1 MGLTKLG
8 IIGFTDRGKWVS
20 GYKGTDKSGT
30 EYTGYKTN
38 DIVITDDGIFRSKID
53 NNTSEPTVTD
63 TSKWELWV
71 NKTYINHNTEA
82 MTDSMLPTDSFLIS
96 TADGMRR
103 FKYEDMQALLCNNL
117 LYPTITLE
125 ATSNPKFNLTSLYMP
140 QMYQKAMGG
149 YMMKVKNGNVYA
161 AKLSPTNWG
170 YWEDGSPVDDASKY
184 ETMVRVPDC
193 YFKGEGKKLTFGGL
207 FPVPG
212 GNKFMSPNWVGA
224 YLMYVDNNG
233 IGHSR
238 PGVAPSHS
246 RTMSNFW
253 SCAQKLG
260 SNFGLANYGFQCL
273 IEALYQVSFGNLNS
287 QSVIGSGF
295 QSSSWEACRDVPM
308 GKCISLGDGSGKV
321 LYNDAT
327 LGNQYPV
334 KLFGFEDLWGKL
346 WEFRPGIRFYMD
358 GDTRYAVVYSGNQ
371 VSNTAN
377 GRKFTIPSSA
387 NGEYIT
393 RKTLGAYWD
402 AFPQAVGGGDSTYY
416 CDGFWASTSGE
427 LLCVGGSAD
436 HGSRCGLSSASSL
449 GGFSDS
455 GAGVGARLAFYGN
468 PIIVSG
474 SELMAM

>member
-1 MGLTKLG
+1 MGVKLTEKK
-8 IIGFTDRGKWVS
+8 TVS
-20 GYKGTDKSGT
+20 AM
-30 EYTGYKTN
+30 
-38 DIVITDDGIFRSKID
+38 
-53 NNTSEPTVTD
+53 
-63 TSKWELWV
+63 
-71 NKTYINHNTEA
+71 NTEQ
-82 MTDSMLPTDSFLIS
+82 TFLIVV
-96 TADGMRR
+96 DGAIRR
-103 FKYEDMQALLCNNL
+103 LSLGDLQKIMGNNIF
-117 LYPTITLE
+117 YPTITLE
-125 ATSNPKFNLTSLYMP
+125 QSSNPKFALPTPFMAD
-140 QMYQKAMGG
+140 MYQRAMGG
-149 YMMKVKNGNVYA
+149 YMMKVVNGKAYA
-161 AKLSPTNWG
+161 AKLAPSNW
-170 YWEDGSPVDDASKY
+170 EFFADGTKVDNAAKY
-184 ETMVRVPDC
+184 ETMVHVPDC
-193 YFKGEGKKLTFGGL
+193 HFKADNKTLQFGGL
-207 FPVPG
+207 FPISG
-212 GNKFMSPNWVGA
+212 GKIFESPNWVGA
-224 YLMYVDNNG
+224 YKISYDGNSVA
-233 IGHSR
+233 HSR
-238 PGVAPSHS
+238 PNVTPKHS
-246 RTMSNFW
+246 QTMSQFFAA
-253 SCAQKLG
+253 AQKLG

-287 QSVIGSGF
+287 QAVIGSGF

-387 NGEYIT
+387 GGEYIT

-427 LLCVGGSAD
+427 LLSVGGSAAD
-436 HGSRCGLSSASSL
+436 GSLCGLSYANSTD
-449 GGFSDS
+449 GFSYS
-455 GAGVGARLAFYGN
+455 GTYVGARLAFYGN
-468 PIIVSG
+468 PTIVSG

>member
-1 MGLTKLG
+1 MGVKLTEKK
-8 IIGFTDRGKWVS
+8 TVS
-20 GYKGTDKSGT
+20 AM
-30 EYTGYKTN
+30 
-38 DIVITDDGIFRSKID
+38 
-53 NNTSEPTVTD
+53 
-63 TSKWELWV
+63 
-71 NKTYINHNTEA
+71 NTEQ
-82 MTDSMLPTDSFLIS
+82 TFLIVV
-96 TADGMRR
+96 DGAIRR
-103 FKYEDMQALLCNNL
+103 LSLGDLQKMMGNNIF
-117 LYPTITLE
+117 YPTITLE
-125 ATSNPKFNLTSLYMP
+125 QSSNPKFALPTPFMAD
-140 QMYQKAMGG
+140 MYQRAMGG
-149 YMMKVKNGNVYA
+149 YMMKVVNGKAYA
-161 AKLSPTNWG
+161 AKLAPSNW
-170 YWEDGSPVDDASKY
+170 EFFADGTKVDNAAKY
-184 ETMVRVPDC
+184 ETMVHVPDC
-193 YFKGEGKKLTFGGL
+193 HFKADNKTLQFGGL
-207 FPVPG
+207 FPISG
-212 GNKFMSPNWVGA
+212 GKIFESPNWVGA
-224 YLMYVDNNG
+224 YKISYDGNSVA
-233 IGHSR
+233 HSR
-238 PGVAPSHS
+238 PNVTPKHS
-246 RTMSNFW
+246 QTMSQFFAA
-253 SCAQKLG
+253 AQKLG

-287 QSVIGSGF
+287 QAVIGSGF

-387 NGEYIT
+387 KGEYIT

-427 LLCVGGSAD
+427 LLRVGGDAGA
-436 HGSRCGLSSASSL
+436 GSQCGLSSAYSRH
-449 GGFSDS
+449 GFSDS
-455 GAGVGARLAFYGN
+455 WTRIGARLAFYGN
-468 PIIVSG
+468 PTIVSG

>member
-1 MGLTKLG
+1 MAVKLTEKKLVTSMTADQTFVVEVGGALRRLKLG
-8 IIGFTDRGKWVS
+8 DLQKMVG
-20 GYKGTDKSGT
+20 
-30 EYTGYKTN
+30 N
-38 DIVITDDGIFRSKID
+38 
-53 NNTSEPTVTD
+53 
-63 TSKWELWV
+63 EL
-71 NKTYINHNTEA
+71 
-82 MTDSMLPTDSFLIS
+82 F
-96 TADGMRR
+96 
-103 FKYEDMQALLCNNL
+103 
-117 LYPTITLE
+117 YPTITLE
-125 ATSNPKFNLTSLYMP
+125 QSSNPQFDLPTPFMAN
-140 QMYQKAMGG
+140 MYRQQMGG
-149 YMMKVKNGNVYA
+149 YMMKPVGGVVYA
-161 AKLSPTNWG
+161 AKLDASNWD
-170 YWEDGSPVDDASKY
+170 YFADGTKVDDAAKY
-184 ETMVRVPDC
+184 DTMVRVPDC
-193 YFKGEGKKLTFGGL
+193 HFKAEGKTMQFGGL
-207 FPVPG
+207 FPIAG
-212 GNKFMSPNWVGA
+212 GHKFDSPNWVGA
-224 YLMYVDNNG
+224 YEMFVDSSG
-233 IGHSR
+233 VGHSR

-246 RTMSNFW
+246 KTMTEFW
-253 SCAQKLG
+253 NCAQKLG

-287 QSVIGSGF
+287 QAVIGSGF

-387 NGEYIT
+387 GGEYIT

-427 LLCVGGSAD
+427 LLSVGGVSD
-436 HGSRCGLSSASSL
+436 FGSRCGLSFARSNRGFSASWSHI
-449 GGFSDS
+449 
-455 GAGVGARLAFYGN
+455 GARLAFYGN
-468 PIIVSG
+468 PTIVSG

>member
-1 MGLTKLG
+1 MSVKLTEKK
-8 IIGFTDRGKWVS
+8 TVS
-20 GYKGTDKSGT
+20 AM
-30 EYTGYKTN
+30 
-38 DIVITDDGIFRSKID
+38 
-53 NNTSEPTVTD
+53 
-63 TSKWELWV
+63 
-71 NKTYINHNTEA
+71 NTEQ
-82 MTDSMLPTDSFLIS
+82 TFLIVV
-96 TADGMRR
+96 DGAIRR
-103 FKYEDMQALLCNNL
+103 LSLGDLQKMMGNNIF
-117 LYPTITLE
+117 YPTITLE
-125 ATSNPKFNLTSLYMP
+125 QSSNPKFALPTPFMAD
-140 QMYQKAMGG
+140 MYQRAMGG
-149 YMMKVKNGNVYA
+149 YMMKVVNGKAYA
-161 AKLSPTNWG
+161 AKLAPSNW
-170 YWEDGSPVDDASKY
+170 EFFADGTKVDNAAKY
-184 ETMVRVPDC
+184 ETMVHVPDC
-193 YFKGEGKKLTFGGL
+193 HFKADNKTLQFGGL
-207 FPVPG
+207 FPISG
-212 GNKFMSPNWVGA
+212 GKIFESPNWVGA
-224 YLMYVDNNG
+224 YKISYDGNSVA
-233 IGHSR
+233 HSR
-238 PGVAPSHS
+238 PNVTPKHS
-246 RTMSNFW
+246 QTMSQFFAA
-253 SCAQKLG
+253 AQKLG

-287 QSVIGSGF
+287 QAVIGSGF

-358 GDTRYAVVYSGNQ
+358 GNTRYAVVYSGNQ

-427 LLCVGGSAD
+427 LLYVGGRAID
-436 HGSRCGLSSASSL
+436 GSRCGLSSAFSY
-449 GGFSDS
+449 GGFSVS
-455 GAGVGARLAFYGN
+455 GSFLGARLAFYGN
-468 PIIVSG
+468 PTIVSG

>member
-1 MGLTKLG
+1 MGVKLTEKQV
-8 IIGFTDRGKWVS
+8 VS
-20 GYKGTDKSGT
+20 
-30 EYTGYKTN
+30 
-38 DIVITDDGIFRSKID
+38 
-53 NNTSEPTVTD
+53 
-63 TSKWELWV
+63 
-71 NKTYINHNTEA
+71 A
-82 MTDSMLPTDSFLIS
+82 MNADQTFLIV
-96 TADGMRR
+96 ADGALRR
-103 FKYEDMQALLCNNL
+103 LSLSDLQKMMGNNIF
-117 LYPTITLE
+117 YPTITLE
-125 ATSNPKFNLTSLYMP
+125 QSSNPKFSLPTPFMAD
-140 QMYQKAMGG
+140 MYQRAMGG
-149 YMMKVKNGNVYA
+149 YMMKVVNGKSYA
-161 AKLSPTNWG
+161 AKLDPSNW
-170 YWEDGSPVDDASKY
+170 EFFADGTKVDNAAKY
-184 ETMVRVPDC
+184 ETMVHVPDC
-193 YFKGEGKKLTFGGL
+193 HFKAENKTLQFGGL
-207 FPVPG
+207 FPISG
-212 GNKFMSPNWVGA
+212 GKTFDSPNWVGA
-224 YLMYVDNNG
+224 YEMYVDGNSV
-233 IGHSR
+233 GHSR
-238 PGVAPSHS
+238 PNVSPSHS
-246 RTMSNFW
+246 RTMSSFW

-260 SNFGLANYGFQCL
+260 SKFGLANYGFQCL

-393 RKTLGAYWD
+393 RKTLGVYWD

-416 CDGFWASTSGE
+416 CDGFWASTDGE
-427 LLCVGGSAD
+427 QLRVGGAANG
-436 HGSRCGLSSASSL
+436 GSQCGLSSAASSA
-449 GGFSDS
+449 GFSLSWSDI
-455 GAGVGARLAFYGN
+455 GARLAFYGN
-468 PIIVSG
+468 PTIVSG

>member
-1 MGLTKLG
+1 MGVKLTEKK
-8 IIGFTDRGKWVS
+8 TVS
-20 GYKGTDKSGT
+20 AM
-30 EYTGYKTN
+30 
-38 DIVITDDGIFRSKID
+38 
-53 NNTSEPTVTD
+53 
-63 TSKWELWV
+63 
-71 NKTYINHNTEA
+71 NTEQ
-82 MTDSMLPTDSFLIS
+82 TFLIVV
-96 TADGMRR
+96 DGAIRR
-103 FKYEDMQALLCNNL
+103 LSLGDLQKMMGNNIF
-117 LYPTITLE
+117 YPTITLE
-125 ATSNPKFNLTSLYMP
+125 QSSNPQFSLPTPFMAD
-140 QMYQKAMGG
+140 MYQRAMGG
-149 YMMKVKNGNVYA
+149 YMMKVVNGKAYA
-161 AKLSPTNWG
+161 AKLAHSNW
-170 YWEDGSPVDDASKY
+170 EFFADGTKVDNAAKY
-184 ETMVRVPDC
+184 ETMVHVPDC
-193 YFKGEGKKLTFGGL
+193 HFKADNKTLQFGGL
-207 FPVPG
+207 FPISG
-212 GNKFMSPNWVGA
+212 GKIFESPNWVGA
-224 YLMYVDNNG
+224 YKISYDGNSVA
-233 IGHSR
+233 HSR
-238 PGVAPSHS
+238 PNVTPKHS
-246 RTMSNFW
+246 QTMSQFFAA
-253 SCAQKLG
+253 AQKLG

-321 LYNDAT
+321 LYNDDT

-427 LLCVGGSAD
+427 LLDVGGSAGS
-436 HGSRCGLSSASSL
+436 GSRCGLSCAGS
-449 GGFSDS
+449 GDGFSGS
-455 GAGVGARLAFYGN
+455 WTSIGARLAFYGN
-468 PIIVSG
+468 PTIVSG